1 MTAAPE
7 GHAPEDIARTELPGR
22 VDVLVVGAGLSGIG
36 AAHRI
41 REVNPGI
48 ELAILEARAA
58 TGGTWDLFRYPGV
71 RSDSDMFTLSFPFR
85 PWEGRKAIAAGGD
98 ILDYIRATAHESGLE
113 ELIHTGHRA
122 VAASWSSDEQEWTVE
137 VDTPTGRRQVRAGFI
152 HLGSGYYNYEQA
164 HDAGF
169 EGVED
174 FRGTVVHP
182 QFWPQDLDHAGKRV
196 VVIGS
201 GATAVTVVPAMA
213 ETAAHV
219 TMLQRTPSYV
229 FGQPGVDPFVQM
241 LRRRLSPAAV
251 QKAARVKNLGM
262 QYFLYGLSRRRPKAA
277 NKIALTELRRHLPKD
292 VVDEHFTP
300 PYNVWDQRLC
310 AVPDGDLYSVI
321 RRGRAEVVTGHI
333 DRFVPEG
340 VRLTDGRVVEA
351 DIVVTATG
359 LLLKLLG
366 GMTFTVDGEPVAME
380 RAYAYRGLMLAGGP
394 TVAMPVG
401 YVNASWTLRADLVS
415 RYVAS
420 LIAHMRDRGLGIAVP
435 VAPDGMTAGPI
446 LDLTAGYVQRVVSAF
461 PKVGDRAP
469 WTMPQNYVKDKFAFA
484 RADVTTDMHFVP
496 VGAKGETLP
505 QGAAAPAELAL
516 PGTSSN
522 VDGSPGDVR
531 DETLEVAR

>member
-1 MTAAPE
+1 M
-7 GHAPEDIARTELPGR
+7 
-22 VDVLVVGAGLSGIG
+22 
-36 AAHRI
+36 
-41 REVNPGI
+41 
-48 ELAILEARAA
+48 
-58 TGGTWDLFRYPGV
+58 
-71 RSDSDMFTLSFPFR
+71 
-85 PWEGRKAIAAGGD
+85 
-98 ILDYIRATAHESGLE
+98 
-113 ELIHTGHRA
+113 
-122 VAASWSSDEQEWTVE
+122 
-137 VDTPTGRRQVRAGFI
+137 
-152 HLGSGYYNYEQA
+152 
-164 HDAGF
+164 
-169 EGVED
+169 
-174 FRGTVVHP
+174 
-182 QFWPQDLDHAGKRV
+182 
-196 VVIGS
+196 
-201 GATAVTVVPAMA
+201 
-213 ETAAHV
+213 
-219 TMLQRTPSYV
+219 
-229 FGQPGVDPFVQM
+229 
-241 LRRRLSPAAV
+241 
-251 QKAARVKNLGM
+251 
-262 QYFLYGLSRRRPKAA
+262 
-277 NKIALTELRRHLPKD
+277 
-292 VVDEHFTP
+292 
-300 PYNVWDQRLC
+300 
-310 AVPDGDLYSVI
+310 PDGDLYSVI

-380 RAYAYRGLMLAGGP
+380 RAYAYRGLMLAGVP
-394 TVAMPVG
+394 NVAMTVG

>member
-1 MTAAPE
+1 
-7 GHAPEDIARTELPGR
+7 
-22 VDVLVVGAGLSGIG
+22 GAGLSGIG

-41 REVNPGI
+41 REANPGI
-48 ELAILEARAA
+48 ELAILEAREA

-85 PWEGRKAIAAGGD
+85 PWEGRKAIAEGGD
-98 ILDYIRATAHESGLE
+98 ILDYIRETARESGLE
-113 ELIHTGHRA
+113 ALIHTGHRA
-122 VAASWSSDEQEWTVE
+122 LAASWSSDEQEWTVE
-137 VDTPTGRRQVRAGFI
+137 VDTPAGRRQVRAGFI

-174 FRGTVVHP
+174 FRGRVIHP
-182 QFWPQDLDHAGKRV
+182 QFWPQDLDHAGQRV

-213 ETAAHV
+213 GTAAHV

-229 FGQPGVDPFVQM
+229 FGQPGVDPFVQA

-262 QYFLYGLSRRRPKAA
+262 QYFLYELSRWRPQAA

-310 AVPDGDLYSVI
+310 AVPDGDLYTAI
-321 RRGRAEVVTGHI
+321 RTGRADVVTGHI
-333 DRFVPEG
+333 DRFVSEG

-366 GMTFTVDGEPVAME
+366 GMTFTVDGEPVQME
-380 RAYAYRGLMLAGGP
+380 RAFAYRGLMLAGVP
-394 TVAMPVG
+394 NVSMTVG

-420 LIAHMRDRGLGIAVP
+420 LIAHMRDRGLGAAVP
-435 VAPDGMTAGPI
+435 VAPDGMIAGPI
-446 LDLTAGYVQRVVSAF
+446 LDLTAGYVQRVVAAF

-469 WTMPQNYVKDKFAFA
+469 WTMPQNYVKDKIAFA
-484 RADVTTDMHFVP
+484 RADVTTDMHFLP
-496 VGAKGETLP
+496 VGTKGASLP
-505 QGAAAPAELAL
+505 QGAQAPADLPL

-522 VDGSPGDVR
+522 ADGSPGDVR
-531 DETLEVAR
+531 DETLEVVR

>member
-7 GHAPEDIARTELPGR
+7 GHAPQHSASAELPDR

-41 REVNPGI
+41 REANPGI
-48 ELAILEARAA
+48 ALAILEAREV

-85 PWEGRKAIAAGGD
+85 PWEGRKAIADGGD
-98 ILDYIRATAHESGLE
+98 ILDYIRETARESGLE

-122 VAASWSSDEQEWTVE
+122 VAASWSSDDQEWTVE
-137 VDTPTGRRQVRAGFI
+137 VDSPAGRRQVRAGFI

-174 FRGTVVHP
+174 FRGRVIHP
-182 QFWPQDLDHAGKRV
+182 QFWPQDLEHAGKRV

-213 ETAAHV
+213 EAAAHV

-229 FGQPGVDPFVQM
+229 FGQPGVDPFVQA
-241 LRRRLSPAAV
+241 LRKRLSPQAV

-262 QYFLYGLSRRRPKAA
+262 QYFLYELSRWRPKAA

-310 AVPDGDLYSVI
+310 AVPDGDLYTAI
-321 RRGRAEVVTGHI
+321 RTGRADVVTGHI

-366 GMTFTVDGEPVAME
+366 GMEFTVDGETVPME
-380 RAYAYRGLMLAGGP
+380 RAFAYRGLMLAGVP
-394 TVAMPVG
+394 NVSMTVG

-415 RYVAS
+415 KYVAS
-420 LIAHMRDRGLGIAVP
+420 LIAHMRDRGLGAAVP

-446 LDLTAGYVQRVVSAF
+446 LDLTAGYVQRVVAAF

-469 WTMPQNYVKDKFAFA
+469 WTMPQNYVKDKIAFA
-484 RADVTTDMHFVP
+484 RADVTTDMHFLP
-496 VGAKGETLP
+496 VGAKGASLP
-505 QGAAAPAELAL
+505 QGAQAPADLPL

-522 VDGSPGDVR
+522 DDGSPGDVR

>member
-7 GHAPEDIARTELPGR
+7 DRAEPGPAPSELPER

-41 REVNPGI
+41 REANPDVTM
-48 ELAILEARAA
+48 AILEAREA

-85 PWEGRKAIAAGGD
+85 PWQGRKAIADGGD
-98 ILDYIRATAHESGLE
+98 ILDYLRDTARACGLDA
-113 ELIHTGHRA
+113 LVRTGHRV
-122 VAASWSSDEQEWTVE
+122 VAASWSTDAQEWTVDVE
-137 VDTPTGRRQVRAGFI
+137 TPAGCRQVRAGFI
-152 HLGSGYYNYEQA
+152 HLGSGYYDYERA

-169 EGVED
+169 AGVED
-174 FRGTVVHP
+174 FAGTVVHP
-182 QFWPQDLDHAGKRV
+182 QFWPEGLDHAGQRV

-213 ETAAHV
+213 RDAAHV

-229 FGQPGVDPFVQM
+229 FEVPGVDPFVQA
-241 LRRRLSPAAV
+241 LRTRLGPGAV
-251 QKAARVKNLGM
+251 QAVARVKNLGM
-262 QYFLYGLSRRRPKAA
+262 QYFLYGLSRRRPAAA
-277 NKIALTELRRHLPKD
+277 NKLVLGQLRRQLPQD

-300 PYNVWDQRLC
+300 PYDVWDQRLC
-310 AVPDGDLYSVI
+310 AVPDGDLYASI
-321 RRGRAEVVTGHI
+321 RSGRADVVTGHI

-366 GMTFTVDGEPVAME
+366 GVRFTVDGEPVAME
-380 RAYAYRGLMLAGGP
+380 RAYAYRGLMLAGVP
-394 TVAMPVG
+394 NVTMTVG

-420 LIAHMRDRGLGIAVP
+420 LIGHMRDRGLGVAVP

-469 WTMPQNYVKDKFAFA
+469 WTMPQSYLKDKIAFG
-484 RADVTTDMHFVP
+484 RADVTADMHFLP
-496 VGAKGETLP
+496 VGAKGAHLP
-505 QGAAAPAELAL
+505 RGAAAPAVLPL

-531 DETLEVAR
+531 DETLEVLR

>member
-7 GHAPEDIARTELPGR
+7 PAPPGPARAELPTR

-41 REVNPGI
+41 REANPGI
-48 ELAILEARAA
+48 EVAILEAREA

-85 PWEGRKAIAAGGD
+85 PWEGRRAIAEGGD
-98 ILDYIRATAHESGLE
+98 ILDYLRETARESGLE
-113 ELIHTGHRA
+113 QLIHTGHRV
-122 VAASWSSDEQEWTVE
+122 VAASWSTDEQEWTVE
-137 VDTPTGRRQVRAGFI
+137 VDTPDGRRQVRAGFV
-152 HLGSGYYNYEQA
+152 HLGSGYYDYERA

-169 EGVED
+169 RGVED

-182 QFWPQDLDHAGKRV
+182 QFWPEGLDHAGRRV
-196 VVIGS
+196 LVIGS

-229 FGQPGVDPFVQM
+229 FAVPGVDPFVQA
-241 LRRRLSPAAV
+241 LRKRLRPTAV
-251 QKAARVKNLGM
+251 QSAARVKNLGL
-262 QYFLYGLSRRRPKAA
+262 QSFLYELSRRRPAVA
-277 NKIALTELRRHLPKD
+277 NRIVLGELRRRLPQD

-300 PYNVWDQRLC
+300 PYDVWDQRLC
-310 AVPDGDLYSVI
+310 AVPDGDLYAALRS
-321 RRGRAEVVTGHI
+321 GRADVVTGHI

-366 GMTFTVDGEPVAME
+366 GISFTVDGEPVPME
-380 RAYAYRGLMLAGGP
+380 RSFAYRGLMLAGVP
-394 TVAMPVG
+394 NVTMTVG

-415 RYVAS
+415 RYVAR
-420 LIAHMRDRGLGIAVP
+420 LLAHMRDRGLGVAVP

-446 LDLTAGYVQRVVSAF
+446 MELTAGYVQRVIAAF

-469 WTMPQNYVKDKFAFA
+469 WTMPQSYVKDKIAFA
-484 RADVTTDMHFVP
+484 RADVTADMFFLP
-496 VGAKGETLP
+496 VGAKGASLP
-505 QGAAAPAELAL
+505 RGASAPAELPL

-531 DETLEVAR
+531 DETVEVAR